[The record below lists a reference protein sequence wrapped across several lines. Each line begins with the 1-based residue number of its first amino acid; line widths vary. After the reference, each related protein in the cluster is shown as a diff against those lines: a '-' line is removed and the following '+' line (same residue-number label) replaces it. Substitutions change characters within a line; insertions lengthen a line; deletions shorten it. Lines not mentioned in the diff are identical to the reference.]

1 MCLALII
8 NSCSKWSEWYITW
21 REFGHQSLFG
31 EKCLSDFS
39 ELQSRLVS
47 LSHLY
52 DVIRSDFSIE
62 VEIPE
67 QYLPYPTTLSKWYD
81 EAKKRAKAKRDA
93 EKSKSESN
101 TKGNKNRAQHNSNRT
116 IYNESDLHAYAALMN
131 KSED

>member
-1 MCLALII
+1 M
-8 NSCSKWSEWYITW
+8 
-21 REFGHQSLFG
+21 FG
-31 EKCLSDFS
+31 EKCLSDFN

-81 EAKKRAKAKRDA
+81 EAKKRAKAKREA
-93 EKSKSESN
+93 EKSKSESG
-101 TKGNKNRAQHNSNRT
+101 TKPNKNKAQRNSTRT